1 MLFKDI
7 SRYLLLPILL
17 EIKAVSAADASTGGV
32 GCAYGSEVGTIDGF
46 GATFYSYPLSGS
58 AAGNTA
64 DGSVSTA
71 FFQSSFSEY
80 GLYGST
86 TGVTLPVVSY
96 DGGAPNAMTSIFG
109 ISVTGNHFALELDGY
124 FYAETS
130 GIYTLKLTDVDDY
143 VAVWF
148 GSGLD
153 CCDTSSSD
161 NSIAPDF
168 ATGRSLNSNANG
180 GTTYSVYLSAGSYY
194 PIKIRFANVVV
205 GAYLD
210 FSIID
215 VSENE
220 ITNFDGYVYQFV
232 NIDDSCSTIIATL
245 PLATTTVTT
254 DVTHTTSTTEL
265 TIYTSNGETITSSI
279 IVIED
284 PPLSTS
290 TVYTDIQTPLTT
302 TTYTTYI
309 SDDKTYTTSVVVV
322 EEPPL
327 TTTTVTTDVAAVTT
341 TTDVSTYISDK
352 KTYTTSVVVVEEP
365 PLTTTTV
372 TTDVSSPTTT
382 TAVTTYTSGG
392 KAVTSSYL
400 LVEEPAMSAKTVTT
414 DVSSPTTTTAVTTYT
429 SGGKAVTS
437 SYLLVEEPL
446 NTLFSLTTSDHHNFW
461 EYSNSTVTSSS
472 WIDQTSFETATVTTE
487 IGCSSKT
494 TNEII
499 LTLHGKTF
507 TTSLVDEVPASS
519 SKTSSSAPSTSSF
532 GSSVTLM
539 VDEEPASSVSE
550 EFAIQTNN
558 NFRSSSAMSNPVVEI
573 SRVQTTI
580 PSTSTSIPF
589 SSASPDLYVYEG
601 SGSQIRYSL
610 QLLLSALLLFLF

>member
-153 CCDTSSSD
+153 CCDTSTSD

-215 VSENE
+215 ASENE

-341 TTDVSTYISDK
+341 TTDVSTYVSDK

-365 PLTTTTV
+365 PLTTT
-372 TTDVSSPTTT
+372 
-382 TAVTTYTSGG
+382 
-392 KAVTSSYL
+392 
-400 LVEEPAMSAKTVTT
+400 TVTT

-472 WIDQTSFETATVTTE
+472 WLDQTSFETATVTTE

-519 SKTSSSAPSTSSF
+519 SKTSASAPYTSSF

-558 NFRSSSAMSNPVVEI
+558 NFRSSSVMSNPVVEI
-573 SRVQTTI
+573 SGAQTTI